1 MTMKTEF
8 TPEQIRVLAK
18 AIKDAE
24 AGQRRWIPAGCANHD
39 CAFNDG
45 EGRCELNNH
54 QRQTCESWQ
63 RPEDMPTPA
72 RAMKVALGGV
82 ILLSILVSLAMWLR

>member
-1 MTMKTEF
+1 MKTEF

-24 AGQRRWIPAGCANHD
+24 AGQRRWIPAGCATCD
-39 CAFNDG
+39 CIHNDDDG
-45 EGRCELNNH
+45 HCLLDNYH
-54 QRQTCESWQ
+54 RQKCDIWQ

-72 RAMKVALGGV
+72 RAMTIALGGV
-82 ILLSILVSLAMWLR
+82 IVLAILVSLAMWLR